1 MLLDRVDG
9 ELQRRRVLLQ
19 VARGEGRLALLV
31 PRASAPVP
39 EDVLQKAVAVVGAV
53 ERLAEAPQV
62 LRRILRLLRDLD
74 HVGVVHLRHL
84 EALLGDQILAD
95 VQAAA
100 EDEAGDAEIL
110 AAGLDDALGERQQA
124 PAGGGEILGELA
136 DVAQRGAIAH
146 RPLVVHL
153 RDVGRVAGLDGGHE
167 LLLAIAERRP
177 VELDLDLALLGPV
190 LDLPRQDVVA
200 GRDVALEEPH
210 AQLRPLRVR
219 HRVEDAEPRRR
230 AARDD
235 RRLTQKLATR
245 HEARREPISQIRE
258 SPVHEASLRNQSV
271 TPMTWGA
278 PTWPPIPPQR
288 SGRPG
293 KAVTP
298 LDSLRAG
305 RPRQSR
311 DAPRFPTCGAAPAEP

>member
-9 ELQRRRVLLQ
+9 ELQRRCVLLP
-19 VARGEGRLALLV
+19 VARGKRRLALLV

-39 EDVLQKAVAVVGAV
+39 EDVLQESVAVVRAV
-53 ERLAEAPQV
+53 ERLPEAPQV

-100 EDEAGDAEIL
+100 EDEARDAEIL
-110 AAGLDDALGERQQA
+110 AAGLDDALGEGQQA
-124 PAGGGEILGELA
+124 PAGGGEILGQLR

-153 RDVGRVAGLDGGHE
+153 RDVGWVAGLDGGHE

-177 VELDLDLALLGPV
+177 VELDLDLALPRPV

-210 AQLRPLRVR
+210 TQLRSLRVR

-230 AARDD
+230 ATRDD
-235 RRLTQKLATR
+235 RRLPQKLTTR
-245 HEARREPISQIRE
+245 DEARREPISQIRE
-258 SPVHEASLRNQSV
+258 SPVHEASLRTPSV
-271 TPMTWGA
+271 PRRGSPW
-278 PTWPPIPPQR
+278 
-288 SGRPG
+288 
-293 KAVTP
+293 
-298 LDSLRAG
+298 LRQGPHCLAHKRG
-305 RPRQSR
+305 
-311 DAPRFPTCGAAPAEP
+311 APRFTRGATNAGGFGGPCRGPPCQ